1 MRKNEHK
8 MKWTKTLR
16 AALSIAAIGLAA
28 GQQATAQNSQAKAD
42 TARTSATVRIDLS
55 MDDLA
60 RIVQAAAEAMERN
73 SEPLK
78 SAVAAAADS
87 TAKTGAEALREVLNV
102 SVDAA
107 MGLLAEINNVAD
119 SVATANKTKVA
130 AAKVA
135 AEAKA
140 AQAGKMITEGAR
152 TLADMATSMTQAQT
166 DSLRQAL
173 IDTRKAIDTAIEKLE
188 SGRQR

>member
-1 MRKNEHK
+1 MN
-8 MKWTKTLR
+8 WTKTLM
-16 AALSIAAIGLAA
+16 AAICVAAISLAA
-28 GQQATAQNSQAKAD
+28 SQQATAQGMLAKAD
-42 TARTSATVRIDLS
+42 TAKASTTVRIDLS
-55 MDDLA
+55 MDELT
-60 RIVQAAAEAMERN
+60 RIVQAAAESIERN
-73 SEPLK
+73 SGPLK
-78 SAVAAAADS
+78 NAIAAAADS
-87 TAKTGAEALREVLNV
+87 TAKTGSEALREILNV

-119 SVATANKTKVA
+119 SVATANKAKVE

-135 AEAKA
+135 TEAKA

-173 IDTRKAIDTAIEKLE
+173 IDTRKALDTAIEKLE
-188 SGRQR
+188 NGRQR

>member
-1 MRKNEHK
+1 MN
-8 MKWTKTLR
+8 WTKTLR
-16 AALSIAAIGLAA
+16 AALCVAAIGLNASL
-28 GQQATAQNSQAKAD
+28 QATAQNTQAKAD
-42 TARTSATVRIDLS
+42 TAKAATAIRIDLS
-55 MDDLA
+55 MDDLT

-78 SAVAAAADS
+78 SAIVAAADS
-87 TAKTGAEALREVLNV
+87 TAKTGAEALREILNV

-119 SVATANKTKVA
+119 SVATANKTTVE

-140 AQAGKMITEGAR
+140 AQAGKMITEGAQ

-173 IDTRKAIDTAIEKLE
+173 IETRKALDTAIEKLGN
-188 SGRQR
+188 GRQR

>member
-1 MRKNEHK
+1 M
-8 MKWTKTLR
+8 
-16 AALSIAAIGLAA
+16 AAICVSAIGLTAS
-28 GQQATAQNSQAKAD
+28 QQASAQSTQAKAD
-42 TARTSATVRIDLS
+42 TAKAATAVRIDLS
-55 MDDLA
+55 MDDLT

-78 SAVAAAADS
+78 SAIAAAADS
-87 TAKTGAEALREVLNV
+87 TAKTGAEALREILNV

-119 SVATANKTKVA
+119 SVATANKTKVE

-140 AQAGKMITEGAR
+140 AQAGKMITEGAQ

-188 SGRQR
+188 NGRQR